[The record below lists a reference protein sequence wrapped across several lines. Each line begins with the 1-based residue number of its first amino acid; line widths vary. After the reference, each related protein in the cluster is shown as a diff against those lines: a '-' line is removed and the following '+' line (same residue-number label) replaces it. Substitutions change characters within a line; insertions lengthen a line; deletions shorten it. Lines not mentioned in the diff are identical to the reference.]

1 MQQATKSG
9 LLQSGLGIAGTILAG
24 PIGGA
29 AGNLV
34 GGALGQTLF
43 PELPPEPVA
52 RKNHPNLGP
61 SATRTVPGQTLAR
74 PTTEMVV
81 PFQTSTGADR
91 FFQSAMPLLTSA
103 ASSFMGG
110 NWNGILNKV
119 TPAVAETGM
128 YIPNNAPTHEEGGVP
143 IEAEGG
149 ELILN
154 AEQQAYIN
162 AAATPEEKAA
172 RYEEVQAFLMNNSP
186 EGPQMANDGLYVVPQ
201 MGLLNQNTMEEIG
214 LLPKSTLFSGWNPDR
229 NVLSESYRTAAPT
242 KVTDAPWSYMNPL
255 PTGLERDWGRGVE
268 DTLNQELNLNRAPFE
283 FPQGQSFG
291 GYGGGVKPWTFNWR
305 NRSATGGAQ
314 DLVDGE
320 LPGGGGSQYTDP
332 MTKAID
338 ATNRATK
345 LGNASDMLKMGVHL
359 QSLLAPETQPSAD
372 FRTHPLLAPTYKSM
386 SGTMRGNLDRNM
398 GITNSI
404 LKDLPSELRVAGL
417 SDAMNNY
424 MTGERDIAAEQAK
437 ISNANA
443 EAQAQTANANAER
456 QYQVDAANYQKRA
469 AENEFE
475 HMRKQTALSGLFQA
489 GDAAITRLGQGQTNA
504 AFLELL
510 KEQMAGLSPDQQSA
524 FLEAFWSRFNG

>member
-29 AGNLV
+29 AGNV
-34 GGALGQTLF
+34 IGGALGQTLF
-43 PELPPEPVA
+43 PELPPEPTV
-52 RKNHPNLGP
+52 RKNYPNLGP
-61 SATRTVPGQTLAR
+61 AAGKTLPGERLTR
-74 PTTEMVV
+74 PTTETFIKYDQ
-81 PFQTSTGADR
+81 PSGADR
-91 FFQSAMPLLTSA
+91 FFQNTMPLLTA
-103 ASSFMGG
+103 ASSSFMGG

-162 AAATPEEKAA
+162 AAATPEEKAS

-201 MGLLNQNTMEEIG
+201 MGLLTDSTMRTMG
-214 LLPKSTLFSGWNPDR
+214 LLSPYSKMQS
-229 NVLSESYRTAAPT
+229 
-242 KVTDAPWSYMNPL
+242 MPL
-255 PTGLERDWGRGVE
+255 P
-268 DTLNQELNLNRAPFE
+268 
-283 FPQGQSFG
+283 QGTPG
-291 GYGGGVKPWTFNWR
+291 INPVWR
-305 NRSATGGAQ
+305 TPSAAVGAGQ
-314 DLVDGE
+314 AIVAAETPVGE
-320 LPGGGGSQYTDP
+320 PEYVNP
-332 MTKAID
+332 ITKAID

-345 LGNASDMLKMGVHL
+345 FGNASDLLKMGIHM

-372 FRTHPLLAPTYKSM
+372 FRTQPLLAPTYKSM

-510 KEQMAGLSPDQQSA
+510 KEQMAGFSPDQQSA

>member
-29 AGNLV
+29 AGNV
-34 GGALGQTLF
+34 IGGALGQTLF

-52 RKNHPNLGP
+52 RKTHPNLGP
-61 SATRTVPGQTLAR
+61 SATRTIPGQTLAR

-201 MGLLNQNTMEEIG
+201 MGLLTDNTMRTMG
-214 LLPKSTLFSGWNPDR
+214 LLSPYSKMQS
-229 NVLSESYRTAAPT
+229 
-242 KVTDAPWSYMNPL
+242 MPL
-255 PTGLERDWGRGVE
+255 P
-268 DTLNQELNLNRAPFE
+268 
-283 FPQGQSFG
+283 QGTPG
-291 GYGGGVKPWTFNWR
+291 INPVWR
-305 NRSATGGAQ
+305 TPSAAVGAGQ
-314 DLVDGE
+314 AIVAAETPVGE
-320 LPGGGGSQYTDP
+320 PEYVNP
-332 MTKAID
+332 ITKAID

-345 LGNASDMLKMGVHL
+345 FGNASDLLKMGIHM

-372 FRTHPLLAPTYKSM
+372 FRTRPLLAPSYQSM
-386 SGTMRGNLDRNM
+386 GRSMRGNLDRNL
-398 GITNSI
+398 GITNAI
-404 LKDLPSELRVAGL
+404 LKDLPTELRVAGL

-424 MTGERDIAAEQAK
+424 MAGEREIAAQEVQTR
-437 ISNANA
+437 NANA

-524 FLEAFWSRFNG
+524 FLEAFWSRFNV

>member
-29 AGNLV
+29 AGNV
-34 GGALGQTLF
+34 IGGALGQTLF

-52 RKNHPNLGP
+52 RKTHPNLGP
-61 SATRTVPGQTLAR
+61 SATRTIPGQTLAR

-201 MGLLNQNTMEEIG
+201 MGLLTDNTMRTMG
-214 LLPKSTLFSGWNPDR
+214 LLSPYSKMQS
-229 NVLSESYRTAAPT
+229 
-242 KVTDAPWSYMNPL
+242 MPL
-255 PTGLERDWGRGVE
+255 P
-268 DTLNQELNLNRAPFE
+268 
-283 FPQGQSFG
+283 QGTPG
-291 GYGGGVKPWTFNWR
+291 INPIWR
-305 NRSATGGAQ
+305 TPSAAVGAGQ
-314 DLVDGE
+314 AIVAAETPVGE
-320 LPGGGGSQYTDP
+320 PEYVNP
-332 MTKAID
+332 ITKAID

-345 LGNASDMLKMGVHL
+345 FGNASDLLKMGIHM

-372 FRTHPLLAPTYKSM
+372 FRTRPLLAPSYQSM
-386 SGTMRGNLDRNM
+386 GRSMRGNLDRNL

-404 LKDLPSELRVAGL
+404 LKNLPSELRVAGL